1 MSRQKESQL
10 TGDTQMTRRDVLK
23 WGFRGA
29 LGLTILPAVLEACSN
44 ASATAAATAPATA
57 PATAAAVDTLAATAA
72 ATQNPDALPSTM
84 FKEGLQIAPGIE
96 LPSVIS
102 SDMTRAFVSGV
113 TVNGNSIPQYQDSEL
128 FLGLYNAAQA
138 EKGNWGPWAPIAIQ
152 NVSGAAHLKTEG
164 DVGLFDLVADQ
175 KGSIALYFMQL
186 GKHQHET
193 AVNGNGESNPDW
205 RNQYTIHLT
214 PYQAV
219 WPIDRNGN
227 QILWEDGVTP
237 MTLDAGPKGDFA
249 IEVFQTAIDQDA
261 IFGVL
266 LNVDPSVSG
275 IQATAIKVQRGPDD
289 NPGKTGENKIDSN
302 GIAACTIPAIPEQ

>member
-1 MSRQKESQL
+1 
-10 TGDTQMTRRDVLK
+10 
-23 WGFRGA
+23 
-29 LGLTILPAVLEACSN
+29 
-44 ASATAAATAPATA
+44 
-57 PATAAAVDTLAATAA
+57 
-72 ATQNPDALPSTM
+72 M

-102 SDMTRAFVSGV
+102 GDMVRSFVLDPNDPAVVIDGKP
-113 TVNGNSIPQYQDSEL
+113 IQQYQDSQF
-128 FLGLYNAAQA
+128 FLPVYNAAHA
-138 EKGNWGPWAPIAIQ
+138 GSKDNYVGIGPWAPIAIQ

-186 GKHQHET
+186 GKYQHET
-193 AVNGNGESNPDW
+193 AVNGNGGSNPDW

-214 PYQAV
+214 PYQNV

-289 NPGKTGENKIDSN
+289 NPGKTGENKFDSN